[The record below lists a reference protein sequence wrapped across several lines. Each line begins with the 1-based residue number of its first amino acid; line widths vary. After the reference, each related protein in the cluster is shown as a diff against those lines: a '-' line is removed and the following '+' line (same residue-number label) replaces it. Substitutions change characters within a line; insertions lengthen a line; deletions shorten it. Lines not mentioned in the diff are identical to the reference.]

1 MNTISC
7 MNISTKVFYKLVVSF
22 LLVIVRH
29 AQSTQNRKF
38 VMSLQ
43 YLKNKG
49 RNEVDVLHADK
60 HEYLLQVNTIIYSG
74 FGLAPPNYS
83 GKFLIPLWP

>member
-1 MNTISC
+1 MNTIFC
-7 MNISTKVFYKLVVSF
+7 MNISTKVFFKLVVSF

-38 VMSLQ
+38 AISLQ

-60 HEYLLQVNTIIYSG
+60 HEYLLQANTIMV
-74 FGLAPPNYS
+74 GLA
-83 GKFLIPLWP
+83 